1 MYSHSR
7 RGRGG
12 GRGGGGGNFGRQ
24 KDSLGVGMQ
33 GFICSCNFNE
43 RDCVKEA
50 YSILNEYFEKT
61 DLPQIGGQEEPAPTA
76 TEAVVPDPSE
86 TPAEAEASAN
96 DAEIDSVIAAETKE
110 RNDPGRRF
118 RFQSILSGAKN
129 IVFIKTTVPDP
140 SALVHTILSDVFETK
155 QQKTKFL
162 IRMLPIDATC
172 NIHIADIRSTSA
184 SVLSKY
190 FTPGVVQTYQVAY
203 KCRYNDKLSRD
214 EVIECVAE
222 VASEVNPLSKVDLT
236 NPDLVI
242 IVEIIRHI
250 VCLGVA
256 RDFNKFKK
264 YNLIEAGGE
273 IKGPG
278 EGIDDGTKK
287 VESEPGSETVE
298 DEESKNQMTGSSEV
312 PE

>member
-33 GFICSCNFNE
+33 GFLCSCNFNE

-50 YSILNEYFEKT
+50 YSILNEYFEKS
-61 DLPQIGGQEEPAPTA
+61 DSPQIGGQEGSAA
-76 TEAVVPDPSE
+76 AAVAAPDPSQ

-110 RNDPGRRF
+110 RNDPGRKW
-118 RFQSILSGAKN
+118 RFQNILSGAKN

-140 SALVHTILSDVFETK
+140 SALVHTILSDVFEKK

-172 NIHIADIRSTSA
+172 NIHIADIRSTST

-190 FTPGVVQTYQVAY
+190 FTPGVVQSYQVAY

-214 EVIECVAE
+214 EVIQCVAE
-222 VASEVNPLSKVDLT
+222 VATEVNPLSKVDLT

-256 RDFNKFKK
+256 RDFNKFRK
-264 YNLIEAGGE
+264 YNLLEAGGE
-273 IKGPG
+273 IKEPG
-278 EGIDDGTKK
+278 EGVVDGAKK
-287 VESEPGSETVE
+287 VEPEPGSVTV
-298 DEESKNQMTGSSEV
+298 EESKNEVTGSSEV
-312 PE
+312 AE